1 MIESRCSNAYTT
13 PSVIVEQIRFSDKTV
28 RPLLSIAEG
37 VGGQTFLNSDTR
49 FEFRQLT
56 QKQNFLE
63 KAKSRNHKTLYFG
76 ICCFI
81 MVR

>member
-1 MIESRCSNAYTT
+1 MIESRCFNVYAT
-13 PSVIVEQIRFSDKTV
+13 PSVVVEQVRFSDKTV

-49 FEFRQLT
+49 FEFRELT

-63 KAKSRNHKTLYFG
+63 KAKGL
-76 ICCFI
+76 
-81 MVR
+81 